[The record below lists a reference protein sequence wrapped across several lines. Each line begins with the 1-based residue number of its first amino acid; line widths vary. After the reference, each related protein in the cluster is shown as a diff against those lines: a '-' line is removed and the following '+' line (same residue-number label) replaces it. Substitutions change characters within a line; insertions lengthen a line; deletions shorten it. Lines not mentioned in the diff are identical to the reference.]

1 MAALPR
7 PHHTET
13 RAEFVAVLGELGPL
27 VDTGQVL
34 RERTLSVRGTV
45 AGPTRQH
52 SSNLG

>member
-1 MAALPR
+1 M
-7 PHHTET
+7 
-13 RAEFVAVLGELGPL
+13 LGELCPL